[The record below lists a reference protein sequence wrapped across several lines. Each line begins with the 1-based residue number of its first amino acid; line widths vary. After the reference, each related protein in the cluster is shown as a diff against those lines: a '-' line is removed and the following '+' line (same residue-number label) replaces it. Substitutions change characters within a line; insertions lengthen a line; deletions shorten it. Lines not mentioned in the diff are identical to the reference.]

1 MVTRTDVQY
10 LADLT
15 LDVRDMEQSMASGS
29 TAPMRIY
36 MEGKNSEKQVGVLYK
51 LTELSTEL
59 ANTPVSKSTPAY
71 LFHLY
76 GLAGRS
82 TDLSKLSKNGGYA
95 DNYVLE
101 AIQNGAATAPMA
113 VLVLNMWMYAT
124 HVLYKGMEICQKKTE
139 ADNPSQFDLGTGGMD
154 EFIALWIGSGQTHGS
169 SEGFSLYALA
179 EKSDQ
184 LFTLPTTDDSGLLAA
199 DNTTLA
205 ESDVNRQLK
214 LLYQE
219 GVGILSLSDVCTSEN
234 AGSPKKLWSVAS
246 RIISK
251 MHIPLFRMLII
262 SILEQDLVNT
272 ELYAKALVPQIA
284 QCRPSTFNRLREEL
298 LGGDI
303 NFQKTESIIRDL
315 QDTIACFGLSCND
328 IGWVAKE
335 YDGVNIP
342 TCLVY
347 QDRAPMALYQPTSD
361 VNPVRVLQF
370 QFLLAFDFLDT
381 VSSRCPSCPTDCQDR
396 SGCFATSNLDI
407 SGVI

>member
-1 MVTRTDVQY
+1 
-10 LADLT
+10 
-15 LDVRDMEQSMASGS
+15 
-29 TAPMRIY
+29 
-36 MEGKNSEKQVGVLYK
+36 
-51 LTELSTEL
+51 
-59 ANTPVSKSTPAY
+59 
-71 LFHLY
+71 
-76 GLAGRS
+76 
-82 TDLSKLSKNGGYA
+82 
-95 DNYVLE
+95 
-101 AIQNGAATAPMA
+101 
-113 VLVLNMWMYAT
+113 
-124 HVLYKGMEICQKKTE
+124 
-139 ADNPSQFDLGTGGMD
+139 
-154 EFIALWIGSGQTHGS
+154 
-169 SEGFSLYALA
+169 
-179 EKSDQ
+179 
-184 LFTLPTTDDSGLLAA
+184 
-199 DNTTLA
+199 
-205 ESDVNRQLK
+205 
-214 LLYQE
+214 
-219 GVGILSLSDVCTSEN
+219 
-234 AGSPKKLWSVAS
+234 
-246 RIISK
+246 
-251 MHIPLFRMLII
+251 
-262 SILEQDLVNT
+262 
-272 ELYAKALVPQIA
+272 LYAKALVPQIA